1 MFTDPITLTPGASF
15 ATGAVTLPR
24 VSQQGSVSVYQAG
37 PLTGGQSGG
46 LLKVTA
52 SHQFGR
58 RIRRVLRC
66 DYSDNAGSTL
76 ITGTTSPRSMSA
88 YVVFD
93 IPPSGQ
99 FSSAD
104 QAALFNGLKGTWSA
118 STDAILLKLLGGE
131 S

>member
-1 MFTDPITLTPGASF
+1 MFTDPLTLTPGAAF
-15 ATGAVTLPR
+15 DAGAVTLPR

-37 PLTGGQSGG
+37 PLSVNAGS

-52 SHQFGR
+52 SHQYGR
-58 RIRRVLRC
+58 RNRRVLRC

-76 ITGTTSPRSMSA
+76 ISGTTAPRSMSC

-93 IPPSGQ
+93 VPNAGQ
-99 FSSAD
+99 FTTAN
-104 QAALFNGLKGTWSA
+104 QLALFNGLKGTWSA
-118 STDAILLKLLGGE
+118 STDALMTKLLGGE

>member
-1 MFTDPITLTPGASF
+1 MFVEPLSLTPGAGFHS
-15 ATGAVTLPR
+15 GAVSLPR
-24 VSQQGSVSVYQAG
+24 VSQQGTVSVYQAG
-37 PLTGGQSGG
+37 PLSVNPGS
-46 LLKVTA
+46 LLRVTA
-52 SHQFGR
+52 SHQYGR

-66 DYSDNAGSTL
+66 DYSDNSGSTL

-93 IPPSGQ
+93 VPNAGQ
-99 FSSAD
+99 FSASD

-118 STDAILLKLLGGE
+118 STDALLLKLLGGE